1 MRTEN
6 IIRHC
11 RAAFGLGAAVACLL
25 LLTAA
30 VGRAQTTSTMTPQ
43 QQQQLLLSATPTP
56 TPTPTTTTTST
67 QQQQTMLAATPTP
80 TPTPTPAPA
89 PSEQTMVAEPLI
101 MPTPEEPTTGEP
113 PAEEPTTTGE
123 PTTTATPAP
132 TTAVCERTVKADVV
146 ALDQVI
152 TYNRLGAV
160 NPAGQIYALRR
171 DVKAVTSTS
180 ALGPGN
186 AQLKAYKRPR
196 PLVLRMNVGDCLQV
210 TFTNWLDPERR
221 HEDQPATRTA
231 SIHPVGL
238 QLVNSIVDDGS
249 NVGQNPTSGLVSP
262 GGRMTYTFYAEKE
275 GNHLIYSNGATVSGE
290 GDGGQISMG
299 LFGSINVEPRG
310 SEWYRSQLTERE
322 LAQATQKA
330 ADGVTPLK
338 GQGGHP
344 VVNYDASYQTAL
356 NGRTSGTPI
365 LKILDAGNNIIHSDL
380 NAIITGPGRGLFP
393 AGTYRPVATAGDPV
407 GTTVETTVRR
417 KPFREF
423 TIIYHDELKAVQ
435 AFPQFD
441 EKKADGVTDNPL
453 AHTLHSVR
461 DAFGINYGTGGI
473 GSEIIANRLGVGPM
487 ANCNDCLY
495 EEFFLSAWAVGD
507 PAQLVDKPAN
517 TQVDADGN
525 KIPGTTGATKV
536 LFPDDPSNVYHSY
549 LNDPV
554 KMRVVHAGPKEHHIH
569 HLHAHQWTNTP
580 DDDNSSYLDSKAFG
594 PGYSFTTEIAHGGSG
609 NRNKTPG
616 DSIFHCHFYPHFA
629 QGMWSM
635 WRVHDA
641 FEAGTALTS
650 TGIPTS
656 TSRRL
661 PDGEIR
667 AGTPIPALVPVPTL
681 AMAPMPD
688 ATFQG
693 YPFYIPGVA
702 GHRPPH
708 PPLDTAKHTDGTYM
722 DGGLPRHV
730 ITAGEVAHHK
740 EHLPAFSFEKARLDF
755 DKSLV
760 TAAATAVP
768 EDGTA
773 AEKAAM
779 AFHALRT
786 HASYTPEGAAANFIT
801 NGRPAAAGAPYADP
815 CVSDAGVAAGV
826 ARTYKG
832 AYIQL
837 DLKLNKAGWHFPQSR
852 IAVLWGDVE
861 ATKNGTRAPEPL
873 FFRANTNDCITYHHT
888 NLVPRVY
895 VQDDFQVRTPT
906 DVMGQHI
913 HLVKFD
919 VTSSDGSGNGFNYED
934 GTFAPEEVIERIH
947 AIRKYNG
954 CAGAESGD
962 PRDGTFTCPV
972 PKAHPYFG
980 TKGAQTTVQ
989 RWYVDKT
996 MNNGGSDRTLRTVFT
1011 HDHFGP
1017 STHQQAGLYAGLVV
1031 EPSGSKWRDPVTGT
1045 YMGGAGVT
1053 PRFDGG
1059 PTSWAADII
1068 LGTNGASS
1076 YREFLLEFSDFQ
1088 LAYTADNKPVNPP
1101 AKNEVGLPYLVRPAT
1116 VCPGTSLAPPCPEA
1130 ISAADVGTMSVNYR
1144 NEPIPLR
1151 IKSTSANAQTAG
1163 EAGDLSHVYRSLTNR
1178 SDARFNTQPTFYPA
1192 LTPDVGGGD
1201 PFTPLLRAYENDPV
1215 QIRILVGAHEEGH
1228 NFGVHGIKW
1237 KYEPS
1242 STNSGFRNN
1251 QMMGISEHYE
1261 FVVPQLPRKADGKTA
1276 DYLYQPGVSTDDQW
1290 NGLWGLLR
1298 VFGDRKADLVDL
1310 PNNLKKNT
1318 LGFANQGD
1326 FDGVCLKT
1334 TPKRFLNVTATTAKL
1349 ALPNGRLV
1357 YNDRGGFGGP
1367 LFDPTAIM
1375 FFRSDDL
1382 DAAGKVKPGVP
1393 IEPLILRA
1401 RAGECL
1407 EVTLK
1412 NNLPL
1417 GTQYDLPGFNTLPML
1432 VTNFNNNQIKPSASV
1447 GLHPQG
1453 VFFDVTR
1460 SNGVN
1465 VGLNP
1470 VQTAAPGGGT
1480 VTYQWYAGEVTTRA
1494 SDDFGIAS
1502 AIEFGATGLSS
1513 SDPIKHTSKGAVGA
1527 LIIEPTSTTWIEDAK
1542 SRASATIKRSTTE
1555 LFREHVMVFQND
1567 LNLRFDGTMV
1577 SDTSRIGNPIDPV
1590 NGAAIPNLAE
1600 QEDAEDSAQK
1610 GVNYRTEP
1618 LWKRMGYAPDT
1629 PLEQTRDKDFTNAL
1643 SNTQV
1648 GGDPVTPVFTATP
1661 GQQVRLRL
1669 VHPGGKARNN
1679 VFMLHGHTWEEEP
1692 YTSGSKVIGSNPFSN
1707 WVGSQYG
1714 IGPGSHFDF
1723 VLKNGAGGKFAVQG
1737 DYLYRTFMSSQFNGG
1752 IWGIFRVRPAY
1763 TMTAEPV
1770 ECLNCSPT
1778 YEPAPGTDIP

>member
-1 MRTEN
+1 MTTEN
-6 IIRHC
+6 TIRHC
-11 RAAFGLGAAVACLL
+11 RTALGFGAAVVCML

-30 VGRAQTTSTMTPQ
+30 AGLAQTSSTMLTPQEQQSLLTATPTPTPTPTSTTTTTTTQ
-43 QQQQLLLSATPTP
+43 EQQLLLTATP
-56 TPTPTTTTTST
+56 TPTPTTTTTTSPSSQMVEPT
-67 QQQQTMLAATPTP
+67 IIEDSSEYPTATPSPTP
-80 TPTPTPAPA
+80 TAIP
-89 PSEQTMVAEPLI
+89 
-101 MPTPEEPTTGEP
+101 
-113 PAEEPTTTGE
+113 
-123 PTTTATPAP
+123 
-132 TTAVCERTVKADVV
+132 VCERTIKADVV
-146 ALDQVI
+146 AIDQVI

-160 NPAGQIYALRR
+160 NPAGQIFSLRR
-171 DVKAVTSTS
+171 DVKALDTTR

-186 AQLKAYKRPR
+186 ATLKAYKRPR
-196 PLVLRMNVGDCLQV
+196 PLVLRMNIGDCLVVSFQ
-210 TFTNWLDPERR
+210 NLLDPSRR

-238 QLVNSIVDDGS
+238 QLVNSITDDGS
-249 NVGQNPTSGLVSP
+249 NVGQNPTSGLVAP

-275 GNHLIYSNGATVSGE
+275 GNHLIYSNGATVGGE

-299 LFGSINVEPRG
+299 LFGSINVEPRD
-310 SEWYRSQLTERE
+310 SEWYRSQLTEKE

-338 GQGGHP
+338 GAGGHP
-344 VVNYDASYQTAL
+344 VINYEANYTTAL

-365 LKILDAGNNIIHSDL
+365 LKILDANNNIIHSDL

-393 AGTYRPVATAGDPV
+393 AGTYRPIATAGDPV
-407 GTTVETTVRR
+407 GATNDTTVRR
-417 KPFREF
+417 RPFREF
-423 TIIYHDELKAVQ
+423 TIVYHDELKAVQ
-435 AFPQFD
+435 AFPQFN
-441 EKKADGVTDNPL
+441 EKKADGITDNPL

-507 PAQLVDKPAN
+507 PAQIVDKPAN
-517 TQVDADGN
+517 TQVDANGN
-525 KIPGTTGATKV
+525 KIAGTTGATKV

-594 PGYSFTTEIAHGGSG
+594 PGYSFTTEIAYGGSG

-629 QGMWSM
+629 MGMWSM

-641 FEAGTALTS
+641 FEAGTVLTS

-661 PDGEIR
+661 PDGEIK
-667 AGTPIPALVPVPTL
+667 AGTPIPAIVPVPTL

-702 GHRPPH
+702 GHRPPK
-708 PPLDTAKHTDGTYM
+708 PPLDTVD

-740 EHLPAFSFEKARLDF
+740 ELLPAFSFDKARLDF

-760 TAAATAVP
+760 TAAATAIP
-768 EDGTA
+768 EAGTA
-773 AEKAAM
+773 AEQAAM
-779 AFHALRT
+779 AFHAVRT

-801 NGRPAAAGAPYADP
+801 NGRPATAGAPYADP
-815 CVSDAGVAAGV
+815 CVSDAGAAAGV
-826 ARTYKG
+826 ARAYKG

-852 IAVLWGDVE
+852 IAVLWGDVA
-861 ATKNGTRAPEPL
+861 ATQNGTRPPEPL
-873 FFRANTNDCITYHHT
+873 FFRANTNDCIVYHHT

-906 DVMGQHI
+906 DIMGQHI

-934 GTFAPEEVIERIH
+934 GTFSPEEVVERIH

-954 CAGAESGD
+954 CVGEESGD

-972 PKAHPYFG
+972 PRAHPYFG

-996 MNNGGSDRTLRTVFT
+996 MNNGGTDRTLRTVFT

-1017 STHQQAGLYAGLVV
+1017 STHQQVGLYAGLVV

-1045 YMGGAGVT
+1045 FMGGAGVA

-1059 PTSWAADII
+1059 PTSWQADII

-1101 AKNEVGLPYLVRPAT
+1101 VKNEVGLPYIVQPAT

-1151 IKSTSANAQTAG
+1151 IKASGSNTQAAG
-1163 EAGDLSHVYRSLTNR
+1163 EAGDLSHVYRSNVTR
-1178 SDARFNTQPTFYPA
+1178 ADTRFNSQPTFYPA
-1192 LTPDVGGGD
+1192 LTPGLNGGD
-1201 PFTPLLRAYENDPV
+1201 PFTPLLRAYEDDQV

-1242 STNSGFRNN
+1242 ATNSGYRNN

-1261 FVVPQLPRKADGKTA
+1261 FIVPKLPKNFQGDTA

-1290 NGLWGLLR
+1290 NGLWGLMR
-1298 VFGDRKADLVDL
+1298 VYRPNQATLQPL
-1310 PNNLKKNT
+1310 PNNT
-1318 LGFANQGD
+1318 TGGQSFANPGD
-1326 FDGVCLKT
+1326 FNGVCPATLVPRT
-1334 TPKRFLNVTATTAKL
+1334 YNVTATTAKL
-1349 ALPNGRLV
+1349 ALPGGRLV

-1375 FFRSDDL
+1375 FFRSEDL
-1382 DAAGKVKPGVP
+1382 DAYGKVKPGVP
-1393 IEPLILRA
+1393 VEPLILRA
-1401 RAGECL
+1401 RAGECI
-1407 EVTLK
+1407 EVTLQNK
-1412 NNLPL
+1412 LPA
-1417 GTQYDLPGFNTLPML
+1417 GTQYDLPGFNTLPMI
-1432 VTNFNNNQIKPSASV
+1432 VNNFNNNQIKPSAEV
-1447 GLHPQG
+1447 GLHAQG

-1465 VGLNP
+1465 VGNNP
-1470 VQTAAPGGGT
+1470 VSTVKPGGAPLK
-1480 VTYQWYAGEVTTRA
+1480 YQWYAGDVTTR
-1494 SDDFGIAS
+1494 STDNFGVFS

-1513 SDPIKHTSKGAVGA
+1513 SDPIKHASKGLMGA
-1527 LIIEPTSTTWIEDAK
+1527 LIIEPTSTTWVEDAK
-1542 SRASATIKRSTTE
+1542 SRASATISRSTTE
-1555 LFREHVMVFQND
+1555 LFREHVMLFQND
-1567 LNLRFDGTMV
+1567 LNLRYDGTMV
-1577 SDTSRIGNPIDPV
+1577 SDTSRIGNPIDAV

-1600 QEDAEDSAQK
+1600 QEDAEDSGQK
-1610 GVNYRTEP
+1610 AVNYRTEP

-1629 PLEQTRDKDFTNAL
+1629 PLEQTRDVDFTNSL

-1648 GGDPVTPVFTATP
+1648 GGDPVTPVFTSTP

-1669 VHPGGKARNN
+1669 VHPGGHARNN

-1692 YTSGSKVIGSNPFSN
+1692 YTNASKTLGSNPLSK
-1707 WVGSQYG
+1707 WHGSQYG
-1714 IGPGSHFDF
+1714 VGPGSHFDF
-1723 VLKNGAGGKFAVQG
+1723 LLTTGAGGRFAVTG

-1752 IWGIFRVRPAY
+1752 IWGIFRVQPTSTY
-1763 TMTAEPV
+1763 TPSG
-1770 ECLNCSPT
+1770 CQPCP
-1778 YEPAPGTDIP
+1778 PGTFCTDVCTTSSTQ